1 MPLNIPISFSVSGN
15 IHAVNERQRYA
26 EAVAVRDQRI
36 VFLGSN
42 EDAKR

>member
-1 MPLNIPISFSVSGN
+1 MPLNIPISFSVNGN
-15 IHAVNERQRYA
+15 IHTVNERQRHA
-26 EAVAVRDQRI
+26 EAVAVRDQQI